1 MSEGVNVQSPRVGY
15 LISQYPAF
23 SHTFILREV
32 LGLRALGMEIQVA
45 SINAPDRPDEHLTE
59 DELNEKIRTFFV
71 KSVGAKGALFALF
84 WLMLRAPGA
93 VLGGLLSALR
103 LAGSDVRNIPMQ
115 IAYWAEALVLWRWAM
130 RQQLDHLHV
139 HFATPAA
146 MVGLLFSR
154 MSGIPYSITV
164 HGPDEFYDIGKY
176 RLREKFEAAS
186 FLICISDYARS
197 QVMRVLPYKHWSK
210 IQVCRLG
217 VFPEQFPCRE
227 PIVVDADTPL
237 HLLCVGRLCEAKGQ
251 AVLIQAVDEMVRR
264 GQDCRLTLVGG
275 GELRAEFEA
284 LVAALQLQSRVTFT
298 GPLNQDQV
306 REHFA
311 KADAFVL
318 ASFAEGVPIVLMEA
332 MALGIPVLSTRITG
346 IPELIV
352 DGVNGVL
359 VPAGSISALADALIA
374 HVNLPPAA
382 QMARISLARRQLE
395 QNYNL
400 NINIALLRDLLVQ
413 HAIR

>member
-1 MSEGVNVQSPRVGY
+1 MKKEQAPKIGY

-32 LGLRALGMEIQVA
+32 LGLRALGTEIHVA

-59 DELNEKIRTFFV
+59 DELSERVQTFFI
-71 KSVGAKGALFALF
+71 KSVGATGALLALL
-84 WLMLRAPGA
+84 WLILRAPRA

-103 LAGSDVRNIPMQ
+103 LAGSDVRSLPMQ
-115 IAYWAEALVLWRWAM
+115 IAYWAEALILWRWAVC
-130 RQQLDHLHV
+130 RKLDHLHV

-164 HGPDEFYDIGKY
+164 HGPDEFYDISKY

-186 FLICISDYARS
+186 LLICISDYARS
-197 QVMRVLPYKHWSK
+197 QVMRVLPYKHWHK
-210 IQVCRLG
+210 IKVCRLG
-217 VFPEQFPCRE
+217 VFPEQFPCRV
-227 PIVVDADTPL
+227 PVIVADAQPL
-237 HLLCVGRLCEAKGQ
+237 KLLCVGRLCEAKGQ
-251 AVLIQAVDEMVRR
+251 AVLIQAVDELVRR

-275 GELRAEFEA
+275 GELRVELEA

-311 KADAFVL
+311 MADAFVL

-332 MALGIPVLSTRITG
+332 MALGIPVFSTRITG
-346 IPELIV
+346 IPELIE
-352 DGVNGVL
+352 DGVNGTL
-359 VPAGSISALADALIA
+359 VAAGSIAALADALMA
-374 HVNLPPAA
+374 HVRLPPEE
-382 QMARISLARRQLE
+382 QRARIVLARSQLE
-395 QNYNL
+395 QSYNL
-400 NINIALLRDLLVQ
+400 NTNIALLRDLLMQ
-413 HAIR
+413 HVNQRM